1 MDWVLLAGLMLIL
14 ALIVGLWLNANS
26 RMTAITYRL
35 IESGKLQE
43 GTVESFGRIQQS
55 MGALTEA
62 GRKME
67 AVAEEVAG
75 LSDLLKVPKVR
86 GGVGELLLGD
96 LLAQML
102 APEQFRINH
111 SFRSGERVDAVIK
124 LQAGL
129 VPVDAKFPL
138 ESFQRAIAAEDD
150 AVRSKHKREFARA
163 LKGHINDIARKYIL
177 PDEGT
182 FDFALMYIP
191 AENVYYETII
201 RDEALGDEGGILT
214 HALEKHVIPVS
225 PNSFFAYLQAIALG
239 FRGLQI
245 EKRAKEIMGFLDRLA
260 GDLARF
266 RADYEVLGGHLDNAR
281 KKYDEADK
289 RLGRFE
295 EKLGGVR
302 DPDSQLPGAETP
314 RIGSDPD

>member
-1 MDWVLLAGLMLIL
+1 MDWILLAGLVLVL
-14 ALIVGLWLNANS
+14 ALILGLWLNANA
-26 RMTAITYRL
+26 RMTAITHRL

-43 GTVESFGRIQQS
+43 GTVESFGRIQHS
-55 MGALTEA
+55 LGALTEA
-62 GRKME
+62 GRRME
-67 AVAEEVAG
+67 EVGKEVAG
-75 LSDLLKVPKVR
+75 LSDLLKAPKIR

-96 LLAQML
+96 LLSQML
-102 APEQFRINH
+102 APEQYRINH
-111 SFRSGERVDAVIK
+111 GFRSGERVDAVIK

-129 VPVDAKFPL
+129 VPIDAKFPL
-138 ESFQRAIAAEDD
+138 ESFQRAIAAEDETE
-150 AVRSKHKREFARA
+150 RTRHKREFARA
-163 LKGHINDIARKYIL
+163 LKGHINDISRKYIL

-201 RDEALGDEGGILT
+201 KDEALGEEGGILS

-266 RADYEVLGGHLDNAR
+266 RTDYEVLGTHLDNAR
-281 KKYDEADK
+281 KKFDEADK

-295 EKLGGVR
+295 EKLGSVR
-302 DPDSQLPGAETP
+302 DTGSQLPSPEAP
-314 RIGSDPD
+314 RIEVDPD

>member
-1 MDWVLLAGLMLIL
+1 MDWILLAGLVLVL
-14 ALIVGLWLNANS
+14 ALIVGVGLHANS
-26 RMTAITYRL
+26 RMNAITTRL

-62 GRKME
+62 GRRME

-96 LLAQML
+96 LLSQML

-138 ESFQRAIAAEDD
+138 ESFQRMIAAEDE
-150 AVRSKHKREFARA
+150 AERSRHKREFARV

-201 RDEALGDEGGILT
+201 RDEALGSEGGILS

-281 KKYDEADK
+281 KKFDEADK

-295 EKLGGVR
+295 EKLGGVQ
-302 DPDSQLPGAETP
+302 DPGSQLPGPETP
-314 RIGSDPD
+314 RIERGSD